1 MLDEACKREVRV
13 MRRQKMIVKV
23 SMVLALVI
31 CAASLIIMQ
40 SKAMSAAWEEE
51 HNGVTFSVLSDIHA
65 NTNKLRSAIIDLY
78 FINQDTDAMILNGD
92 VTDEGI
98 YEQYDQVKKE
108 LDNYSS
114 MLPATVIQNIGNH
127 EYFNYKKGRNT
138 LADVLNYRNLYFQ
151 FTGNLNVY
159 HDTWIRGYHFISLGS
174 ENANLKGPNP
184 PNAADLSENQL
195 KWLKEKLKEKYEPG
209 KPVFVFLHQHL
220 KTSIVGWKGV
230 IQEDELTK
238 ILSDYPDVI
247 LFTSHTHVSL
257 AIDSVVQTEP
267 FTIVNTGAIDF
278 INIPDKKISKRMYKE
293 NQGIYVQVNGNRVV
307 INGRDFSNSEWMF
320 SREITK

>member
-1 MLDEACKREVRV
+1 

-23 SMVLALVI
+23 FSVIALLF
-31 CAASLIIMQ
+31 CMASLIIMQ
-40 SKAMSAAWEEE
+40 NKVSSASLEKDSNEL
-51 HNGVTFSVLSDIHA
+51 TFSVLSDIHA
-65 NTNKLRSAIIDLY
+65 NTGKLRTAIIDLY
-78 FINQDTDAMILNGD
+78 FINQDTDALILNGD

-98 YEQYDQVKKE
+98 YEQYDLIKNE
-108 LDNYSS
+108 LNEYSA

-138 LADVLNYRNLYFQ
+138 LADALNYRNLYFQ

-159 HDTWIRGYHFISLGS
+159 HDTWIKGYHFISLGS
-174 ENANLKGPNP
+174 ENANLKGSNP

-195 KWLKEKLKEKYEPG
+195 NWLREKLKEKYEPG

-220 KTSIVGWKGV
+220 KTSIKGWKGV
-230 IQEDELTK
+230 IQADELTK
-238 ILSDYPDVI
+238 ILSGYPEVI

-257 AIDSVVQTEP
+257 AIDNIVQTEP
-267 FTIVNTGAIDF
+267 FTIVNTGAVDF

-293 NQGIYVQVNGNRVV
+293 NQGIYVQVNGNSV
-307 INGRDFSNSEWMF
+307 IIKGRDFANNKWIF
-320 SREITK
+320 SREITH

>member
-1 MLDEACKREVRV
+1 LDAAGKREVSV
-13 MRRQKMIVKV
+13 MRRQKIVVKV
-23 SMVLALVI
+23 FAAMAFVF
-31 CAASLIIMQ
+31 CMASLIMMQ
-40 SKAMSAAWEEE
+40 NKVNSAVWEKDSDML
-51 HNGVTFSVLSDIHA
+51 TFSVLSDIHA
-65 NTNKLRSAIIDLY
+65 NTGKLRTAIIDLY

-98 YEQYDQVKKE
+98 YEQYDQVKNE
-108 LDNYSS
+108 LYEYSA
-114 MLPATVIQNIGNH
+114 MLPATIIQNIGNH

-138 LADVLNYRNLYFQ
+138 LADALSYRNLYFQ

-159 HDTWIRGYHFISLGS
+159 HDTWVKGYHFISLGS

-195 KWLKEKLKEKYEPG
+195 NWLREKLKDKYEPG

-220 KTSIVGWKGV
+220 KSSITGWKGV

-238 ILSDYPDVI
+238 ILSAYPEVI

-257 AIDSVVQTEP
+257 ATDGIVQTEP

-278 INIPDKKISKRMYKE
+278 INIPDKKISRRMYKE
-293 NQGIYVQVNGNRVV
+293 NQGIYVQVNGNSVI
-307 INGRDFSNSEWMF
+307 INGRDFAHSEWIF